1 MMFCIQ
7 EQGNCCYEF
16 NFPLRYF
23 TGLCVCVCFKKSA
36 IKVSNSL
43 TWGFPGDPVAKNRL
57 PMQEKWVPSL
67 MGEDHEYWGAAN
79 P

>member
-1 MMFCIQ
+1 MNLTFLYVIL
-7 EQGNCCYEF
+7 QG
-16 NFPLRYF
+16 
-23 TGLCVCVCFKKSA
+23 CVCVCVCVCVFKKSA
-36 IKVSNSL
+36 IKASSSL